1 MSFNNLLLALALTVL
16 WPLVLMGVLAA
27 AEWLERRTLTAREL
41 APGGLRPAASAPPEP
56 VQAAM
61 AGDAGA
67 PAASWAAAGRDSPAG
82 SPGGAPGEAPA
93 GAQGGSPGGAR
104 GPLGPGGVAEPEDGD
119 RVAARRPFGG
129 GGRHL
134 RRAGGGRHERRG

>member
-41 APGGLRPAASAPPEP
+41 APRSLRPAASAPEP
-56 VQAAM
+56 LKAAM
-61 AGDAGA
+61 AAMAEGAEDDAGA
-67 PAASWAAAGRDSPAG
+67 SASWAVTDRGAPGGPPGG
-82 SPGGAPGEAPA
+82 SPDGTRGGAPADARGA
-93 GAQGGSPGGAR
+93 GAFGGAN
-104 GPLGPGGVAEPEDGD
+104 PADGD